1 MTRCIYSKSFV
12 IGAGD
17 SHQEAVKKSLGQ
29 LGNVDIDRQTVYR

>member
-17 SHQEAVKKSLGQ
+17 FSPRSSKKIIGAVRKC
-29 LGNVDIDRQTVYR
+29 RY